1 MKTHSPQNERVKRA
15 YFTYLAEAQG
25 FSEPTLD
32 AVAKAINRFETYT
45 RFRDFKAFH
54 IEQAKGFKASLA
66 GQMSLRSG
74 DHLSK
79 ATLYATLSALKR
91 FFIWLAGLPG
101 YKSRISYSD
110 AEYFN
115 LSAKETRVAKARRE
129 ERVPTLEQVRHV
141 IHMMPA
147 STEIERRDQALIAFT
162 ILTGAR
168 DRATASL
175 KLKHIDAHQGRVN
188 QDARQVNT
196 KFSKTFTT
204 WFFPVGDDVL
214 QIIVDWVNYLR
225 QEKLWSADDPL
236 FPATKI
242 VVGASRHFEV
252 SGLDRKHWSSAGPI
266 RKIFEVAFAG
276 AGLPYFNPH
285 SFRKTLAQL
294 GEKVCRTPE
303 QFKAWS
309 QNLGHEK
316 VLTTFSS
323 YGEVA
328 AERQRDII
336 RELAQPRKPDPQF
349 QEILKQLMWATQC
362 TAAEW
367 EKGTSASEAVKAI
380 KEIKARKT

>member
-1 MKTHSPQNERVKRA
+1 MKTHNPDNERIKRA
-15 YFTYLAEAQG
+15 YFTYLVEAQG
-25 FSEPTLD
+25 FSEATLD
-32 AVAKAINRFETYT
+32 GIAKAINRFETYT
-45 RFRDFKAFH
+45 KFRDFKAFH
-54 IEQAKGFKASLA
+54 IEQVKGFKASLA
-66 GQMSLRSG
+66 EQMSLRTK
-74 DHLSK
+74 DRLSK
-79 ATLYATLSALKR
+79 ATLYSTLNALKR
-91 FFIWLAGLPG
+91 FFIWLAGQQG

-115 LSAKETRVAKARRE
+115 LSTKETRVAKARRE
-129 ERVPTLEQVRHV
+129 ERVPTLEQIRHL
-141 IHMMPA
+141 IRTMPA
-147 STEIERRDQALIAFT
+147 NTELERRDRALVAFT

-168 DRATASL
+168 DRATASI
-175 KLKHIDAHQGRVN
+175 KLKHVDLDQGRII

-204 WFFPVGDDVL
+204 WFFPVGDDIL
-214 QIIVDWVNYLR
+214 QMVIDWGNYLR
-225 QEKLWSADDPL
+225 QEKVWGGDDPL

-266 RKIFEVAFAG
+266 RKIFKDAFVG

-285 SFRKTLAQL
+285 SFRKMLAQL
-294 GEKVCRTPE
+294 GEKLCRTPE

-336 RELAQPRKPDPQF
+336 RELGQPIDPDRHV
-349 QEILKQLMWATQC
+349 QEILSQLMQAAKR
-362 TAAEW
+362 TAA
-367 EKGTSASEAVKAI
+367 
-380 KEIKARKT
+380 

>member
-1 MKTHSPQNERVKRA
+1 MKTHNPDNERIKRA
-15 YFTYLAEAQG
+15 YFTYLVEAQG
-25 FSEPTLD
+25 FSEATLD
-32 AVAKAINRFETYT
+32 GVAKAINRFETYT
-45 RFRDFKAFH
+45 KFRDFKAFH

-66 GQMSLRSG
+66 EQMSLRTK
-74 DHLSK
+74 DRLSK
-79 ATLYATLSALKR
+79 ATLYATLNALKR
-91 FFIWLAGLPG
+91 FFIWLAGQQG

-129 ERVPTLEQVRHV
+129 ERVPTLEQIRHL
-141 IHMMPA
+141 ICMMPA
-147 STEIERRDQALIAFT
+147 NTELERRDRALVAFT

-168 DRATASL
+168 DRATASI
-175 KLKHIDAHQGRVN
+175 KLKHVDLDQGRII

-204 WFFPVGDDVL
+204 WFFPVGDDIL
-214 QIIVDWVNYLR
+214 QIVSDWVNYLR
-225 QEKLWSADDPL
+225 QEKLWGVDDPL

-252 SGLDRKHWSSAGPI
+252 SGLDRKHWGSAGPI
-266 RKIFEVAFAG
+266 RKIFKDAFTS

-294 GEKVCRTPE
+294 GEKLCRTPE

-328 AERQRDII
+328 AERQREII
-336 RELAQPRKPDPQF
+336 RELAQPMDPDPQL
-349 QEILKQLMWATQC
+349 QEILKQLMRTTKR
-362 TAAEW
+362 TAA
-367 EKGTSASEAVKAI
+367 
-380 KEIKARKT
+380 

>member
-1 MKTHSPQNERVKRA
+1 MKTHNPDNERIKRA
-15 YFTYLAEAQG
+15 YFTYLIEAQG

-32 AVAKAINRFETYT
+32 SVAKAINRFETYT

-66 GQMSLRSG
+66 EQMSIRTK
-74 DHLSK
+74 DRLSK

-91 FFIWLAGLPG
+91 FFIWLAGQPG

-129 ERVPTLEQVRHV
+129 ERVPTLEQIRHL
-141 IHMMPA
+141 ICRMPA
-147 STEIERRDQALIAFT
+147 NPEIERRDRALIAFM

-168 DRATASL
+168 DRATASI
-175 KLKHIDAHQGRVN
+175 KLKHVDLDQGRII

-204 WFFPVGDDVL
+204 WFFPVGDDILLAV
-214 QIIVDWVNYLR
+214 IDWVNYLR
-225 QEKLWSADDPL
+225 KEKLWGGDDPL

-266 RKIFEVAFAG
+266 RKIFKDAFAD

-294 GEKVCRTPE
+294 GEKLCRTPE
-303 QFKAWS
+303 QFKVWS
-309 QNLGHEK
+309 QNLGHESI
-316 VLTTFSS
+316 LTTFSS
-323 YGEVA
+323 YGEVSSHRQ
-328 AERQRDII
+328 AEVM
-336 RELAQPRKPDPQF
+336 RELATPRPGVPNKN
-349 QEILKQLMWATQC
+349 EIAQRLVELASQLQT
-362 TAAEW
+362 
-367 EKGTSASEAVKAI
+367 
-380 KEIKARKT
+380 

>member
-1 MKTHSPQNERVKRA
+1 MKTHNPDNERIKRA
-15 YFTYLAEAQG
+15 YFTYLIEAQG
-25 FSEPTLD
+25 FSDPTLD
-32 AVAKAINRFETYT
+32 GVAKAINRFETYT

-66 GQMSLRSG
+66 EQTSLRTK
-74 DHLSK
+74 DRLSK

-91 FFIWLAGLPG
+91 FFIWLAGQPG

-129 ERVPTLEQVRHV
+129 ERVPTLEQIRHL
-141 IHMMPA
+141 ICMMPA
-147 STEIERRDQALIAFT
+147 TAEIERRDRALIAFT

-168 DRATASL
+168 DRATASI
-175 KLKHIDAHQGRVN
+175 KLKHVDLDQGRII

-204 WFFPVGDDVL
+204 WFFPVGDDIL
-214 QIIVDWVNYLR
+214 QAVIDWVNSLR
-225 QEKLWSADDPL
+225 QEKLWGVDDPL

-242 VVGASRHFEV
+242 VVGANRHFEV
-252 SGLDRKHWSSAGPI
+252 SGLDCKHWSSAGPI
-266 RKIFEVAFAG
+266 RKIFKDAFAG

-294 GEKVCRTPE
+294 GEKLCRTPE

-336 RELAQPRKPDPQF
+336 RELAQPMDPDPQF
-349 QEILKQLMWATQC
+349 QEVLKQLMLATKR
-362 TAAEW
+362 TAA
-367 EKGTSASEAVKAI
+367 
-380 KEIKARKT
+380 